1 MHRTGVPRYLLTLLL
16 GGLASTAA
24 AESLE
29 PGPDE
34 ALLYYQRND
43 NAYVGWGL
51 HLWNTPQCTGVR
63 DGTRWDQPPAAA
75 GVDPEYGAWYR
86 IPLNTVRST
95 PALANGAPGVQPG
108 LRPSA
113 APCTGNSP
121 RLPVVRTAQAA
132 PRKQRRD
139 QQRQLVPLLR
149 ILAQT
154 DMAAHR
160 PYHRRKKPAA
170 SSKPTCPRAMHRL
183 RKDCTWRF
191 CAASANPV
199 RLSQKASGSSA
210 RLSCARGWPVS
221 CRPWIRSN

>member
-24 AESLE
+24 AEPLE

-34 ALLYYQRND
+34 ARLYYQRND

-86 IPLNTVRST
+86 IPLNTVRTT

-132 PRKQRRD
+132 PRHPVAGCRGA
-139 QQRQLVPLLR
+139 VPR
-149 ILAQT
+149 GNN
-154 DMAAHR
+154 AAISNASLC
-160 PYHRRKKPAA
+160 PTCA
-170 SSKPTCPRAMHRL
+170 SSRKPTCPLIAHTTGGRSR
-183 RKDCTWRF
+183 RP
-191 CAASANPV
+191 AAS
-199 RLSQKASGSSA
+199 
-210 RLSCARGWPVS
+210 
-221 CRPWIRSN
+221 RPAQGPCTG